1 MKNEIQKILLVR
13 YGEISGI
20 SQKSLHDLG
29 ILVVSVD
36 DPSAAR
42 IADVDE
48 FKGTPIEIE
57 VSENSFG
64 KTRPADTVEMV
75 GEVENVGDR

>member
-1 MKNEIQKILLVR
+1 MRYQKILLVPH
-13 YGEISGI
+13 GEISGK
-20 SQKSLHDLG
+20 SQKELDEQGVLT
-29 ILVVSVD
+29 IQVD
-36 DPSAAR
+36 NPSAVR

-64 KTRPADTVEMV
+64 KRCSAQQVSVVDFIEKI
-75 GEVENVGDR
+75 GER

>member
-1 MKNEIQKILLVR
+1 MRYKKILLVPH
-13 YGEISGI
+13 GEISGI
-20 SQKSLHDLG
+20 SHKKLEEQG
-29 ILVVSVD
+29 IMTVQVD
-36 DPSAAR
+36 NPSAVR

-64 KTRPADTVEMV
+64 KRRSAFEVTGVE
-75 GEVENVGDR
+75 EVEHIGER